1 MPHKPK
7 DAVRESLQ
15 DPHSGPV
22 VAELA
27 PHSSR
32 LPDDSTGPGPS
43 EQKCTEER
51 SSGPDRKAATEHGV
65 SVSSKEAHGPFSKA
79 RGQWSGNVAAGS
91 NSRGVDGSVGTV
103 VQPVTDMDGSAG
115 TVVQPVTDK
124 ARGHD
129 GAVGS
134 TLSGSHSSSWLDK
147 AADVVNEHLRA
158 FRATPWVLGGLGAI
172 LVIKYTHMVSSFL
185 SVKRLS
191 LRQN

>member
-1 MPHKPK
+1 MPQKPK

-32 LPDDSTGPGPS
+32 LPDDSTGPDPS
-43 EQKCTEER
+43 EQKCTEEK
-51 SSGPDRKAATEHGV
+51 SSGPDRKAATEQGA
-65 SVSSKEAHGPFSKA
+65 SASSKETHGPFSKA
-79 RGQWSGNVAAGS
+79 HGQWSGNVAAGS

-103 VQPVTDMDGSAG
+103 VQPVTDMDGNAG

-124 ARGHD
+124 D

-147 AADVVNEHLRA
+147 AADFVNEHLRA
-158 FRATPWVLGGLGAI
+158 FRAIPWVLGGLGAI

-185 SVKRLS
+185 SVQRLS

>member
-32 LPDDSTGPGPS
+32 LPDDSTGPGP
-43 EQKCTEER
+43 
-51 SSGPDRKAATEHGV
+51 DRKPATEHGV

-79 RGQWSGNVAAGS
+79 HGQWSGNVAAGS

-103 VQPVTDMDGSAG
+103 VQPVTDMDDSAG

-124 ARGHD
+124 D

-158 FRATPWVLGGLGAI
+158 FRAIPWVLGGLGAI

-185 SVKRLS
+185 SVQRLS
-191 LRQN
+191 LRQK